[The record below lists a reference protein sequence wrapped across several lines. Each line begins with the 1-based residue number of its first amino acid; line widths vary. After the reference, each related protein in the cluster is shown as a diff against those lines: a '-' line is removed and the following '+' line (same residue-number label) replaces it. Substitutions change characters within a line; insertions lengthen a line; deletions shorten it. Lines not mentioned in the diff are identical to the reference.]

1 MGRGGNTSEA
11 LSCSGFMK
19 ILETALV
26 FSTIMV
32 HRYGD
37 HGSYV
42 FFATDARKMAPV
54 RPLLVN

>member
-1 MGRGGNTSEA
+1 
-11 LSCSGFMK
+11 MK

-54 RPLLVN
+54 RPLLLN